1 MILDIEYDG
10 TNFNVPNL
18 DFVENLSS
26 ESHIDIN
33 LHCSHP
39 FEGTVNDVIKAVFL
53 RFEEWTS
60 QRFYLQWTV
69 MMDVKTETNSSG
81 KPLVTSLLFRANLC
95 QMG

>member
-1 MILDIEYDG
+1 MILSIEYDG
-10 TNFNVPNL
+10 KNFNVPNL

-26 ESHIDIN
+26 ESNIDIN
-33 LHCSHP
+33 LHCSQP

-53 RFEEWTS
+53 QFEEWTS
-60 QRFYLQWTV
+60 QRFYLQRPV
-69 MMDVKTETNSSG
+69 IVVAKTETNSSG